1 MTSAAAVRTFR
12 LWITSL
18 KQQKHIHTPNFSN
31 INTNTQI
38 LTFCVI
44 TVSQYI
50 FLFSF
55 YHKKQMQPLQQF
67 SCSWT
72 AVDQTTW
79 HRCIIWDQMEIL
91 KTDNSNI
98 PLFQQLMQQTPT
110 SLTVIIFSKALFAT
124 YWLHLFLYP
133 YVLSRNFL
141 FIQHSQFSLN
151 PLSVFLQCQLF
162 FVIKIYKTI
171 RYE

>member
-1 MTSAAAVRTFR
+1 MTSATAVRTFR

-44 TVSQYI
+44 TVLQYI

-55 YHKKQMQPLQQF
+55 YHKTQMQPLQQL

-79 HRCIIWDQMEIL
+79 HRYIIWDQMEFL
-91 KTDNSNI
+91 KTDNSYI
-98 PLFQQLMQQTPT
+98 PLFQHIMQQTQT
-110 SLTVIIFSKALFAT
+110 FLAVIIFSRHYL
-124 YWLHLFLYP
+124 LHTGCIFFSILM
-133 YVLSRNFL
+133 
-141 FIQHSQFSLN
+141 FSLVTSCSSSI
-151 PLSVFLQCQLF
+151 LSSLSILCLSFSNASFSL
-162 FVIKIYKTI
+162 
-171 RYE
+171 